1 MRCNKTFDVRTLS
14 HQALGQVRRSAV
26 QRVEAGESPEFVG
39 GRRGAQTTDDLP
51 GLAAI
56 RPLFIE
62 PWSPWENGNL
72 ESYKGKLRDE
82 WLKAELFDSPH
93 EGRVIV
99 AGWR

>member
-1 MRCNKTFDVRTLS
+1 MRRNKTFDARTLS

-39 GRRGAQTTDDLP
+39 AGLGLNRRTIYRWI
-51 GLAAI
+51 AAI

-82 WLKAELFDSPH
+82 WL
-93 EGRVIV
+93 
-99 AGWR
+99 